1 MSKKKKKKSNKK
13 EDKKP
18 ESEIRVS
25 KITEELQE
33 SYIDYAMS
41 VIVSRAIPDIR
52 DGLKPVQRRILWAMW
67 DDNLTYKSKFRK
79 SANVVGQV
87 LGRYHPHGDSAVYD
101 AMARMAQ
108 DFSLRYPLIDGQG
121 NWGSIDGDSQA
132 AMRYTECRLTKIS
145 GELLKNIEKDTV
157 DWQANYDN
165 TRQEPKFL
173 PAKLPGLLLNG
184 TMGIAVGMATS
195 IPPHNLSEII
205 DATKHL
211 IKNPDATVKELM
223 RYLPGPDFPTGGEIY
238 EAEELE
244 KAYSTGRGSVV
255 IRAVTDVEK
264 RKKHMTIV
272 VDEIPYQVN
281 KARLIEKIA
290 NLVKDKKIQGIKD
303 VRDESG
309 RDGMRIAIELKQS
322 VNPQRILNQL
332 YKNTRLQTKFHFNM
346 VALVDGIQPQ
356 VVSLKDILSEYIK
369 HRKKTITR
377 RLKYRLKKAEDRAHI
392 LEGLVV
398 ALDDIDAVIKTIK
411 KSENRKKA
419 HKNLVKKFDLSKVQ
433 ADAILNMKLQSLASL
448 EAKKIKDELEEKKEL
463 IKELKTILKSDQ
475 KILDIIIEEL
485 DEIKEEYGDER
496 KTKMVEG
503 SLKEFKKEDFIPQKE
518 AVILL
523 TNDGYIKRMTP
534 KSFRLQG
541 RGGRGLKGL
550 NLKEE
555 DKVSK
560 LLVANT
566 HDDIL
571 FFTDSGNVFKTRV
584 YEIPKSSRTAKGKL
598 VHTFLGLS
606 DDDKITAVLAYNS
619 EEKEDDEKYFV
630 MGTENGMVKKTKISE
645 FENVRSTGII
655 AVGLKDDDTLR
666 WVKRST
672 GDDDFLFVT
681 KNGQSIR
688 FSEDEVRAMGRTA
701 SGVKAVDLK
710 NKDKVTGF
718 VVIDEGKNNKDQ
730 KLLVITENGY
740 GKKTPIKEYKTQ
752 RRGGK
757 GVATAKTTKKTGS
770 LAAASLIDKEV
781 DDVIAF
787 TEKGLVIKTEIKDI
801 RTSGRSTQGVKIM
814 NVNDDDSLVGI
825 FCS

>member
-1 MSKKKKKKSNKK
+1 MPKKKKKKSNKK
-13 EDKKP
+13 KEKEEPK
-18 ESEIRVS
+18 SEIKVS

-223 RYLPGPDFPTGGEIY
+223 QYLPGPDFPTGGEIY

-255 IRAVTDVEK
+255 IRAVTDIEK

-281 KARLIEKIA
+281 KSRLIEKIA
-290 NLVKDKKIQGIKD
+290 KLVQDKKIQGIKD

-332 YKNTRLQTKFHFNM
+332 YKNTQLQTKFHFNM

-369 HRKKTITR
+369 HRKKTIIR

-411 KSENRKKA
+411 KSENRTKA
-419 HKNLVKKFDLSKVQ
+419 HKNLVKKFDLSKIQ

-448 EAKKIKDELEEKKEL
+448 ESKKIKDELEEKKEL
-463 IKELKTILKSDQ
+463 IKELKNILKSDQ
-475 KILDIIIEEL
+475 KILDIIVEEL

-496 KTKMVEG
+496 KTKMAEG
-503 SLKEFKKEDFIPQKE
+503 SLKEFKKEDFIPKKE

-523 TNDGYIKRMTP
+523 THDGYIKRMTP

-560 LLVANT
+560 LLIANT

-619 EEKEDDEKYFV
+619 KEEEDEDEKHFV
-630 MGTENGMVKKTKISE
+630 MGTEKGMVKKTKISE
-645 FENVRSTGII
+645 FKNVRSTGII
-655 AVGLKDDDTLR
+655 AIGLKDDDTL
-666 WVKRST
+666 
-672 GDDDFLFVT
+672 
-681 KNGQSIR
+681 
-688 FSEDEVRAMGRTA
+688 
-701 SGVKAVDLK
+701 
-710 NKDKVTGF
+710 
-718 VVIDEGKNNKDQ
+718 
-730 KLLVITENGY
+730 
-740 GKKTPIKEYKTQ
+740 
-752 RRGGK
+752 
-757 GVATAKTTKKTGS
+757 
-770 LAAASLIDKEV
+770 
-781 DDVIAF
+781 
-787 TEKGLVIKTEIKDI
+787 
-801 RTSGRSTQGVKIM
+801 
-814 NVNDDDSLVGI
+814 
-825 FCS
+825 